1 MFGVLLFAGVA
12 GARTHG
18 THASGDGSLGVR
30 NAAAV
35 ISINARGG
43 VIGHFTDGVLT
54 VKDFNPDDNVSEVV
68 TGAEKT
74 RDVSPF
80 VTKYWGKDVRF
91 RYIGGRFAITVNS
104 YNVNLSAIGKGSVTM
119 DGKGT
124 ADDGT
129 FKGSGTDWTAWQWVP
144 LINTN
149 NSQRIILTLGGT
161 NTFQMTADGNENANF
176 FMLVPTPKLSASLS
190 GPDIVQVT
198 LVELPFG
205 WSANWTASWPS
216 IGLMKSNLIAT
227 FDDGTDSVTC

>member
-1 MFGVLLFAGVA
+1 MLLFAGVA

-104 YNVNLSAIGKGSVTM
+104 YNINLSAIGSFRIRVGNAVAVQLT
-119 DGKGT
+119 
-124 ADDGT
+124 
-129 FKGSGTDWTAWQWVP
+129 
-144 LINTN
+144 INGL
-149 NSQRIILTLGGT
+149 RLGPMG
-161 NTFQMTADGNENANF
+161 
-176 FMLVPTPKLSASLS
+176 
-190 GPDIVQVT
+190 GPGEV
-198 LVELPFG
+198 VE
-205 WSANWTASWPS
+205 WEITRR
-216 IGLMKSNLIAT
+216 
-227 FDDGTDSVTC
+227 